1 MRLFQNLF
9 LHLLVCLIL
18 PLSAQTK
25 RESAQADQNVS
36 DWRYDVICSGS
47 GGSDTSYLL
56 EVSVYVPDIRLGL
69 EQAKKSAIHAV
80 LFKGVVGNNQG
91 CSPKDPLAGPDI
103 ERQNQQYFN
112 SFFFNEA
119 VYSKFATVPTGVP
132 KNVQEVI
139 KKKSFRVDYV
149 VSVNIDN
156 LRAQLELDGVIQSLA
171 VDDNVQKPTITI
183 LPDQNFL
190 IDQGFKKMT
199 KPNVDGNQT
208 VVPDYARAY
217 QESNDVRTAI
227 ALLEDMLQRRGY
239 QPINAFAAQLGA
251 VEDKAFDQA
260 FSGAENGGEIEVSD
274 LDKLLNGA
282 KADIFWE
289 FDWKINDNGFDKKL
303 NYTVRA
309 VDAYLKTSIATET
322 GEGPSSF
329 SASIPELLAQA
340 VTDKVDGFLVK
351 HQTHFKDIID
361 NGRPVKLSFRTAGT
375 NMDIPITFDYLIED
389 EFGETELGDIIIGYV
404 GNFAVKSGNGTAN
417 FNTDRTQTRMTL
429 SNVRI
434 PLEITLKGR
443 YGETT
448 ISNDATQFLKAMQTD
463 FRRNLDVDGT
473 IITIGLG
480 EAVFIIGG
488 R

>member
-1 MRLFQNLF
+1 MKQLLY
-9 LHLLVCLIL
+9 LWLALLVF
-18 PLSAQTK
+18 PLSAQNRRATQD
-25 RESAQADQNVS
+25 ANQNVS
-36 DWRYDVICSGS
+36 DWRYDVICNGS

-56 EVSVYVPDIRLGL
+56 EVSVYVSDIRLGL

-80 LFKGVVGNNQG
+80 LFKGVVGNNEG
-91 CSPKDPLAGPDI
+91 CSPKDPLAGPES
-103 ERQNQQYFN
+103 ERSNQQYYN
-112 SFFFNEA
+112 DFFFNQSM
-119 VYSKFATVPTGVP
+119 YSKFATVPTGVP
-132 KNVQEVI
+132 KNVQEIV
-139 KKKSFRVDYV
+139 KKKSYRVDYV
-149 VSVNIDN
+149 VSVTIDN

-171 VDDNVQKPTITI
+171 VDENVKKPTITI

-199 KPNVDGNQT
+199 KPNSDGNQT
-208 VVPDYARAY
+208 VLPDYTRAY
-217 QESNDVRTAI
+217 QESNDIRTAI

-239 QPINAFAAQLGA
+239 QPINAFAAQQSA

-289 FDWKINDNGFDKKL
+289 FDWKVNDNGFDKKL

-309 VDAYLKTSIATET
+309 VDAYLKTSIATAT
-322 GEGPSSF
+322 DEGPSSF
-329 SASIPELLAQA
+329 SASMPELLAQA
-340 VTDKVDGFLVK
+340 VTDKIDGFLVK

-375 NMDIPITFDYLIED
+375 MMDIPITFDYLIED
-389 EFGETELGDIIIGYV
+389 EYGEIELGDLIIGYV
-404 GNFAVKSGNGTAN
+404 GNNAVKSGNGVAN
-417 FNTDRTQTRMTL
+417 FTTERTQTRMTL

-434 PLEITLKGR
+434 PLEITLKSR
-443 YGETT
+443 YGESV
-448 ISNDATQFLKAMQTD
+448 ISNDATQFIKAMQND
-463 FRRNLDVDGT
+463 FRRNLDIDGT
-473 IITIGLG
+473 VITIGLG
-480 EAVFIIGG
+480 EAVFVIGG